1 MEDLHKLCLEALP
14 NIPISNMKGTAVDK
28 KVAYFFNALKSTR
41 DSWTMSHKCLAKYG
55 CDKFS
60 KMGSTNVEQLVD
72 MVVFATLDSVIKAA
86 AELFDRL
93 EDEGLNE
100 DYSQQASKSTE
111 SYTSNK
117 SISLAVKNDA
127 RTGVTPNISKS
138 PPGHPS
144 PGVQF
149 CQNSS
154 NLKQK
159 NETVEKLKPQSKE
172 EVRAANTGIIECH
185 LQTSKN
191 TKVPFPN
198 VNENDHEKQQDTT
211 GETDIPK
218 SAPPLPASL
227 SKELLQSPPPPPVMP
242 TKGSMPTA
250 MPLKKG
256 PGPPP
261 PPPFAGK
268 SLLQRKPITKL
279 KRSTQMPNL
288 FQKLKNKMEGSNLT
302 IKSSNVRKTQLGGSS
317 GGREGLS
324 ATIAEMTKRSTYFLQ
339 IQEDIQKHAKSI
351 LELKVA
357 INSFQTN
364 DMVKLLKFRNS
375 FESILGVLTDESQ
388 VLAKF
393 EGFPTK
399 KLETLRT
406 AAALYSKLE
415 TIVTTLK
422 NWEIVPPLV
431 KLLDKVEHYFR
442 KVKVELDAF
451 ERNKDEESKKFK
463 SYDIDFDFLMVTRVK
478 ESMIDLSSGCM
489 ELALKERR
497 EAKTEGNG
505 EIGITDGKM
514 KQSVRL
520 LWRVFQL
527 AFQVYIFAGGQDDHS
542 NKLAKEL
549 ADEILVDLQY
559 Q

>member
-14 NIPISNMKGTAVDK
+14 NIPISNMKGTAIDK
-28 KVAYFFNALKSTR
+28 KVAYFFSALKSTR

-55 CDKFS
+55 YDKFS
-60 KMGSTNVEQLVD
+60 KMGSTNIEQLVD

-100 DYSQQASKSTE
+100 DHSQQASKSTD
-111 SYTSNK
+111 T
-117 SISLAVKNDA
+117 
-127 RTGVTPNISKS
+127 
-138 PPGHPS
+138 
-144 PGVQF
+144 
-149 CQNSS
+149 
-154 NLKQK
+154 LKQK

-191 TKVPFPN
+191 TKVPLPN

-218 SAPPLPASL
+218 SAPPLPAPL

-288 FQKLKNKMEGSNLT
+288 FQKLKNKMEGSNHT

-375 FESILGVLTDESQ
+375 FEFILGVLTDESQ

-497 EAKTEGNG
+497 EAKTEGSG